1 VRRGAFVTL
10 GTLVGLSFGSG
21 CGTVDR
27 GEDFQA
33 AEIVFDENYYYCAVE
48 PVLFAQSCGSGDP
61 AQDGMGGCHFNV
73 TNFKL
78 EPYDPKVS
86 ESCNGNNPSP
96 NAAIPQSARANY
108 QQAQRMMRVEASQAP
123 LFNRPTKRTSHPRQ
137 IFAPDSPEADVI
149 RAWAERFSSQ

>member
-1 VRRGAFVTL
+1 
-10 GTLVGLSFGSG
+10 
-21 CGTVDR
+21 
-27 GEDFQA
+27 
-33 AEIVFDENYYYCAVE
+33 
-48 PVLFAQSCGSGDP
+48 
-61 AQDGMGGCHFNV
+61 MGGCHFNV

-137 IFAPDSPEADVI
+137 IFAPDSPQADVI